1 MSLAWTNKLQD
12 KLAEIYAPVRAELEH
27 VENLLRLHLLNGQPY
42 LERLMEH
49 GLQLGGKRLRP
60 AVLLLAGRACGTLR
74 EEHYLMGA
82 VMELIHTATLV
93 HDDVLDGAKRRR
105 HLETINVRWDTET
118 SVIFGDYL
126 FTIAIELT
134 TRLGDRH
141 VSARISQAGR
151 RLCEGELRQ
160 IAERGN
166 FALREEDYLEI
177 IEAKTA
183 ELYSCSAEL
192 GAYFA
197 GAPDGIQ
204 EALARY
210 GREIGIAFQIIDD
223 VLDVAGNEEIAGKS
237 LGTDLLK
244 QKPTLPV
251 IRLLQMT
258 TAEQRPGLLDQLKN
272 PSPENV
278 SRLRDQLVRSGAI
291 DYARQKAME
300 LVSSA
305 IRHLENLEPNEGR
318 SGLQAVAKYIVGRQ
332 R

>member
-1 MSLAWTNKLQD
+1 MNLGWTGKLKD
-12 KLAEIYAPVRAELEH
+12 NLAEIYAPIRGELEH
-27 VENLLRLHLLNGQPY
+27 VEQLLRVYLLNGQPY
-42 LERLMEH
+42 LQRLMEH

-60 AVLLLAGRACGTLR
+60 AVLLLAGRACGSLR

-134 TRLGDRH
+134 TQLGDRE
-141 VSARISQAGR
+141 VSARISRAGR

-166 FALREEDYLEI
+166 FALKEQEYLEI

-183 ELYSCSAEL
+183 ELYSCAAEL

-197 GAPDGIQ
+197 GAPHGIR
-204 EALARY
+204 ESLARY

-223 VLDVAGNEEIAGKS
+223 VLDVAGSEEIAGKS
-237 LGTDLLK
+237 LGTDLQK

-251 IRLLQMT
+251 IRLLQIVP
-258 TAEQRPGLLDQLKN
+258 AEERAGLLQQLKN
-272 PSPENV
+272 PSPENL
-278 SRLRDQLVRSGAI
+278 SRLREQLVRSGAV
-291 DYARQKAME
+291 DYARSKAME
-300 LVSSA
+300 FVNSA
-305 IRHLENLEPNEGR
+305 VHHLQGLERNEGTI
-318 SGLQAVAKYIVGRQ
+318 GLQAVASYVVGRQ